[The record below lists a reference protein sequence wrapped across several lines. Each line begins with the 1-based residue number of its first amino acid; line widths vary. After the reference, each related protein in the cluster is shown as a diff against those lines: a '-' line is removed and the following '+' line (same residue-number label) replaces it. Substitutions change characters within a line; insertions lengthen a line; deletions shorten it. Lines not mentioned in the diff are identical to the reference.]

1 MCRSLIMETALL
13 IIAMQFVVV
22 FLLKVEPLVE
32 PVQLALK
39 GVI

>member
-1 MCRSLIMETALL
+1 METALL

-22 FLLKVEPLVE
+22 FFIEGFTKVEPLVE
-32 PVQLALK
+32 PIQLALK